1 MFVPAILAVITA
13 VPLSFAVTCP
23 LRFTVATLFLLE
35 VQIIFFERLLDMF
48 TLNLI
53 LSPLSTTEPTLFNRI
68 DACGRTLNCVLFE
81 LICCAETFC
90 GKRQRKLNIKMNAAM
105 MLYCLHFIIDLLFVF
120 QFLLRNVL

>member
-53 LSPLSTTEPTLFNRI
+53 LSPLLQRNLLYSIVSTPVAEHLT
-68 DACGRTLNCVLFE
+68 CVLFE

-120 QFLLRNVL
+120 QFLL